1 MQSMTGFGFGEYL
14 DSESKFTVE
23 IKTVNHRYSDLI
35 IRMPPTLNS
44 LEDKIRKFISSKLY
58 RGRVDLFI
66 SWEEYKNT
74 YTKIKVDKD
83 LAIAY
88 HSALREL
95 STALKLQEPE
105 NVHDIA
111 KYQNVLYFE
120 EITANTASL
129 WDKLKDA
136 LDIAVHHLKD
146 MRTVEGENIFKD
158 LIDRIHKLNLLVDHI
173 EERAPIVIEIYHQ
186 NLLEKIKDLLVPIG
200 GNIDEVRLVQET
212 ALFAEKT
219 NFTEEVVRLR
229 SHLAQFRETMLIS
242 EESIGRKLDF
252 ITQEMNREANTIASK
267 ANDFTI
273 ANYIVD
279 IKSQIEKVREQVQNI
294 E

>member
-44 LEDKIRKFISSKLY
+44 LEGKIRKFISNKLY

-74 YTKIKVDKD
+74 CTKIKVDKD

-95 STALKLQEPE
+95 SVALKLQEPE
-105 NVHDIA
+105 NVYDIA
-111 KYQNVLYFE
+111 KYPNILYFD
-120 EITANTASL
+120 EITTTTDSL
-129 WDKLKDA
+129 WDKLKDT

-146 MRTVEGENIFKD
+146 MRTVEGENILKD
-158 LIDRIHKLNLLVDHI
+158 LIERIHKLNFLVDHI
-173 EERAPIVIEIYHQ
+173 EERAPKVIEIYHQ

-200 GNIDEVRLVQET
+200 GNIDEVRLIQET

-273 ANYIVD
+273 SNYIVD